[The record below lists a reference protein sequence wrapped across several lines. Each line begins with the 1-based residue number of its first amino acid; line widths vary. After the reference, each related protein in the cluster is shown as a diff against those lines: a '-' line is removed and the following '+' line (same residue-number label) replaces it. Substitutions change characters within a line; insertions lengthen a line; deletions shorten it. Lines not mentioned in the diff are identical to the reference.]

1 MRENINKLKNEFVKG
16 IKKQLKDAIN
26 VDSVLEWTKAKCIN
40 QVHKGTGAIGVYK
53 IIHRPSNKVM
63 SIGQGNI
70 GARKA
75 RHLGVF
81 RNKGQTLISKN
92 GKPSG
97 SVTGQKMYE
106 FDPNENNWDFS
117 LLAVGNKGFSCLIE
131 QDLQSRLRP
140 AFNADHMG
148 GK

>member
-1 MRENINKLKNEFVKG
+1 MQI
-16 IKKQLKDAIN
+16 IKKQVEEILK
-26 VDSVLEWTKAKCIN
+26 VDSILKWTQAKCIN
-40 QVHKGTGAIGVYK
+40 QAHKGTGAIGVYK

-81 RNKGQTLISKN
+81 RNDGQTLISEN
-92 GKPSG
+92 GKPSP
-97 SVTGQKMYE
+97 SVTGQKMYQ
-106 FDPNENNWDFS
+106 FDSNEKNWDFS
-117 LLAVGNKGFSCLIE
+117 LLAVGNKGLSCLIE
-131 QDLQSRLRP
+131 EDLQKKLRP